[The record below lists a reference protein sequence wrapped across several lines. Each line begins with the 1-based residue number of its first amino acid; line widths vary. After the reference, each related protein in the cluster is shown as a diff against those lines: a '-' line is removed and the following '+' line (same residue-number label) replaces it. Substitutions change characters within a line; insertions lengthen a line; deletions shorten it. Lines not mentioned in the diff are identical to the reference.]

1 MSPVHHSHSKDPPIP
16 LETCWGLG
24 AVVQRPGSESI
35 TAPRPHFMDG
45 DSEAR
50 GDQGSPSRVTHT
62 PGVLLSSESLL
73 RVLLAHIYCAIFQ
86 LGKGG
91 VLGWTVCPGQRASL
105 QPLGTAQ
112 PCSFRADCALTLA
125 SCPVYIWSVASGHRG
140 CAAYPLSKM
149 VLLIEAP
156 CCPSSALM
164 GQVWI
169 RAPPPI
175 SIPFLAVCPWSGSHL
190 WAFICLCWEWKCLR
204 GWLWYCQG

>member
-35 TAPRPHFMDG
+35 TAPCPHFMDG

-50 GDQGSPSRVTHT
+50 GDQCSPSRVTHT

-125 SCPVYIWSVASGHRG
+125 SCPVYIWSVASRHRG
-140 CAAYPLSKM
+140 SAAYPLSKM
-149 VLLIEAP
+149 VLSDR
-156 CCPSSALM
+156 SSVLSQLCADGTGLDLSSP
-164 GQVWI
+164 V
-169 RAPPPI
+169 
-175 SIPFLAVCPWSGSHL
+175 SIPFLAVCPWPDSHL
-190 WAFICLCWEWKCLR
+190 RVFICLCWEWKCLG